1 MLAMKSQT
9 IRQECEQVSFR
20 VIEAIADAMETD
32 VIDLQPPLY
41 SVIDPTAL
49 DLLFS
54 GSRPVTVEFEYEGHT
69 ISVDAGRTIT
79 VDDTVY
85 D

>member
-1 MLAMKSQT
+1 MKSQT
-9 IRQECEQVSFR
+9 MRRECEQLSFR
-20 VIEAIADAMETD
+20 VIEAIADTMETD

-54 GSRPVTVEFEYEGHT
+54 GSGPIRVEFGYEGHT
-69 ISVDAGRTIT
+69 ILVDADRTIA
-79 VDDTVY
+79 VDGTVY

>member
-1 MLAMKSQT
+1 MENST
-9 IRQECEQVSFR
+9 IRQEYDQISFR
-20 VIEAIADAMETD
+20 VIEAIADTMETD

-54 GSRPVTVEFEYEGHT
+54 GSRPVAVQFEYEGHRL
-69 ISVDAGRTIT
+69 SVDTDRTVA
-79 VDDTVY
+79 VDGTVY